1 MKRVYEF
8 LLRLYPR
15 DYRAVFAKEMS
26 NAFEQ
31 GLAERRDQGWGAAW
45 RFALAELVGLTIGAG
60 IEWIAKLSTD
70 SSVRGRSLPDRQLSA
85 HYAGAFPNFPEEVSK
100 AQERTELLVKRI
112 VHAISHHD
120 YVGARRY
127 SDEER
132 IARENLRVLR
142 RKYQINE

>member
-70 SSVRGRSLPDRQLSA
+70 SSIRGRSLSDRPLN
-85 HYAGAFPNFPEEVSK
+85 AGAFPNVPEEVSN
-100 AQERTELLVKRI
+100 AQQRTELLVKRI

-120 YVGARRY
+120 YIGARRY

-132 IARENLRVLR
+132 IARESLRLLR
-142 RKYQINE
+142 QKYQINE